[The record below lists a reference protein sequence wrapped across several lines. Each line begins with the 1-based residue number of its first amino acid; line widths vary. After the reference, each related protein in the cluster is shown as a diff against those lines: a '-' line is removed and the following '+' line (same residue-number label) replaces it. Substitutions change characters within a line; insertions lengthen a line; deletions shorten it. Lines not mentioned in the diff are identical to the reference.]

1 VSIEWDN
8 WSNKTIV
15 NNNMLLPPPLQSS
28 KLRSSKEMHLHVET
42 MCLFV
47 SKKIRAHKCTWLEAK
62 DSG

>member
-1 VSIEWDN
+1 
-8 WSNKTIV
+8 
-15 NNNMLLPPPLQSS
+15 MLLPPPLQSS